1 MKVYWHVLLQAALKF
16 MWDWPHD
23 FYPKIQGQENPGWWL
38 AFVGGGTRLLI
49 KPTKEAN
56 LGVVSMLFDL

>member
-23 FYPKIQGQENPGWWL
+23 FYPKIQGQENAGWWL
-38 AFVGGGTRLLI
+38 AFVGGGQEQRKGQGSWL
-49 KPTKEAN
+49 KQ
-56 LGVVSMLFDL
+56 